1 MIKDVHCIDETDCNV
16 FLNEM
21 ERELD
26 LNSTLEENMITYPC
40 CLLIQHKLEYIVHKL
55 YLGFKTPILLE

>member
-26 LNSTLEENMITYPC
+26 LNSTLEKNMIDYPC
-40 CLLIQHKLEYIVHKL
+40 CLLIQRKL
-55 YLGFKTPILLE
+55 

>member
-1 MIKDVHCIDETDCNV
+1 MIKDVHCIDETDGNV

-26 LNSTLEENMITYPC
+26 LNSTLEKNMIDYPC
-40 CLLIQHKLEYIVHKL
+40 CLLIQRKL
-55 YLGFKTPILLE
+55 